1 MAKELSILIGG
12 EAGQGIQSIGQVLAR
27 SFTRSGWRVFA
38 LQDFESRIRGG
49 HAFTRLRVT
58 TGEAQCHA
66 PGIDILVA
74 LNAETIGLHR
84 GELNDGARVIYD
96 SGRVK
101 EAETGAAFLG
111 LDLAGICRESSGSS
125 AMANTVAT
133 GAAWAMLGLD
143 TPVVEAVLESTFAR
157 RGLET
162 VNKNIAVLRAGYAL
176 GRPYSQA
183 APRLDPPD
191 GRAGRLFLSGAD
203 AVALGALAAGVSF
216 YSAYPMT
223 PATSVMEYLI
233 RHGRERGVVV
243 EQAEDEIAAINMAI
257 GASFMGARSMT
268 GTSGGG
274 FALMSEA
281 LGLAG
286 CTEIPLVVLNAQR
299 PGPAT
304 GMPTRTEQADLLF
317 ALFASHGE
325 FPRVV
330 LAPDGPESAFRLTA
344 EAFNLADRLQ
354 APVIILTD
362 HHLMDSYWTVEGL
375 PVGEV
380 SLDRGVLAGPEE
392 LASGQNYLRYR
403 ITPSGVSPRAFPGQ
417 GTALVCSTGDEH
429 DQSGHITEEP
439 GLRSAM
445 VDKRWRKLEQL
456 GDRSGLECDLQD
468 GADTVLVG
476 WGSTGGALREAVRMR
491 RAGGAKTSLV
501 LLTCLWPFPEAQF
514 RQAVEGQGRLVSVEG
529 NSLGQLARLV
539 RMETGLRADHQVLR
553 YDGRAFCARDILE
566 KL

>member
-1 MAKELSILIGG
+1 VAKELSILIGG
-12 EAGQGIQSIGQVLAR
+12 EAGQGIQSIGHVLAR

-49 HAFTRLRVT
+49 HAFTKLRV
-58 TGEAQCHA
+58 GVDDPQCHA
-66 PGIDILVA
+66 PGIDILIA
-74 LNAETIGLHR
+74 LNAETLSLHR

-101 EAETGAAFLG
+101 ETLAGEAFLG
-111 LDLAGICRESSGSS
+111 LDLARLCRDNGGSA

-133 GAAWAMLGLD
+133 GAAWAMLGLE
-143 TPVVEAVLESTFAR
+143 TPVVESVLESTFSH
-157 RGLET
+157 RGQET
-162 VNKNIAVLRAGYAL
+162 VDKNIAVLRAGYAL
-176 GRPYSQA
+176 GQPYRKNA
-183 APRLDPPD
+183 LRLDPPGGD
-191 GRAGRLFLSGAD
+191 TASLFLSGAD
-203 AVALGALAAGVSF
+203 AVALGALAAGVRF

-233 RHGRERGVVV
+233 HHGRDRGVVV

-257 GASFMGARSMT
+257 GASYMGARSMT

-286 CTEIPLVVLNAQR
+286 CSEIPLVVLNAQR

-304 GMPTRTEQADLLF
+304 GMPTRTEQGDLLF

-330 LAPDGPESAFRLTA
+330 LAPEGPESAFRLTA

-362 HHLMDSYWTVEGL
+362 HHLMDSFWSVDSL
-375 PVGEV
+375 PVEELGV
-380 SLDRGVLAGPEE
+380 DRGRMAGPEE
-392 LASGQNYLRYR
+392 LAAGADYLRYR
-403 ITPSGVSPRAFPGQ
+403 ITPDGVSPRAFPGQ

-429 DQSGHITEEP
+429 DESGHITEDP
-439 GLRSAM
+439 ALRSAM
-445 VDKRWRKLEQL
+445 VDKRWRKLERL
-456 GDRSGLECDLQD
+456 GEWSGLECDLQD
-468 GADTVLVG
+468 GSDTVLVG
-476 WGSTGGALREAVRMR
+476 WGSNGGALREVVRVC
-491 RAGGAKTSLV
+491 RAAGQKTSLV
-501 LLTCLWPFPEAQF
+501 LPTRLWPFPEAQF
-514 RQAVEGQGRLVSVEG
+514 RQAVEGRGRLVSVEG

-539 RMETGLRADHQVLR
+539 RMETGLAAQRQVLR